1 MNLAL
6 TIGLAYLV
14 GGIPMSHMAAR
25 YGAGIDLRQHGSK
38 NLGAT
43 NVYRVLGWK
52 YAIPVGLF
60 DLAKGFVPTYF
71 FAPWVG
77 TADWIPLAIGLGA
90 ILGHVFPVYLK
101 FSGGKGVATAAGVLL
116 GVAPAATLV
125 SAAVWGAL
133 LYVTGI
139 VSVASMTAALVLPIT
154 VWVLTPERTTLL
166 YAAVAVAFFIVFN
179 HRTNLRRIVGGVE
192 PRFGR
197 HRRGA

>member
-71 FAPWVG
+71 FA
-77 TADWIPLAIGLGA
+77 T
-90 ILGHVFPVYLK
+90 
-101 FSGGKGVATAAGVLL
+101 
-116 GVAPAATLV
+116 
-125 SAAVWGAL
+125 
-133 LYVTGI
+133 
-139 VSVASMTAALVLPIT
+139 
-154 VWVLTPERTTLL
+154 
-166 YAAVAVAFFIVFN
+166 FF
-179 HRTNLRRIVGGVE
+179 
-192 PRFGR
+192 
-197 HRRGA
+197 

>member
-6 TIGLAYLV
+6 TVALAYLI
-14 GGIPMSHMAAR
+14 GGIPTTYLASR
-25 YGAGIDLRQHGSK
+25 YVAGIDLREHGSK

-52 YAIPVGLF
+52 YAIPIGLF
-60 DLAKGFVPTYF
+60 DVAKGFVPTYF

-77 TADWIPLAIGLGA
+77 EADGIALAIGFGA
-90 ILGHVFPVYLK
+90 IVGHVFPVYLR

-116 GVAPAATLV
+116 AVAPTAMLV
-125 SAAVWGAL
+125 SVALWGAL
-133 LYVTGI
+133 VFATGI
-139 VSVASMTAALVLPIT
+139 VSVASMSAALVFPMT
-154 VWVLTPERTTLL
+154 VWVLSPERTTLL
-166 YAAVAVAFFIVFN
+166 YAGVAIAAFLVLN

>member
-14 GGIPMSHMAAR
+14 GGIPVSHMAAR

-90 ILGHVFPVYLK
+90 VLGHVFPVYLK

-125 SAAVWGAL
+125 SVAVWGAL
-133 LYVTGI
+133 LYATGI
-139 VSVASMTAALVLPIT
+139 VSVASMTGALVLPIT

-166 YAAVAVAFFIVFN
+166 YAAVAVGFFIVFN

>member
-14 GGIPMSHMAAR
+14 GGIPLSHMAAR

-77 TADWIPLAIGLGA
+77 PADWIPLAIGLGA

-116 GVAPAATLV
+116 GVAPTATLV

-133 LYVTGI
+133 VYATGI
-139 VSVASMTAALVLPIT
+139 VSVASMTAALVLPIA
-154 VWVLTPERTTLL
+154 VWVLTPESTTLL
-166 YAAVAVAFFIVFN
+166 YATDAVAFFIVFN

-192 PRFGR
+192 PRFGQR
-197 HRRGA
+197 RRGA

>member
-14 GGIPMSHMAAR
+14 GGIPVSHMAAR

-43 NVYRVLGWK
+43 NAYRVLGWK
-52 YAIPVGLF
+52 YAIPIGLF
-60 DLAKGFVPTYF
+60 DVAKGFVPTYF

-77 TADWIPLAIGLGA
+77 GADGIALAIGFGA
-90 ILGHVFPVYLK
+90 IVGHVFPVYLR
-101 FSGGKGVATAAGVLL
+101 FSGGKGVATAAGVLF
-116 GVAPAATLV
+116 GVAPTATLV
-125 SAAVWGAL
+125 SVALWGAL
-133 LYVTGI
+133 VFATGI
-139 VSVASMTAALVLPIT
+139 VSVASMSAALVFPMT
-154 VWVLTPERTTLL
+154 VWVLSPERTTLL
-166 YAAVAVAFFIVFN
+166 YAGVAIAAFLVLN

>member
-25 YGAGIDLRQHGSK
+25 YGAGIDLRHHGSK